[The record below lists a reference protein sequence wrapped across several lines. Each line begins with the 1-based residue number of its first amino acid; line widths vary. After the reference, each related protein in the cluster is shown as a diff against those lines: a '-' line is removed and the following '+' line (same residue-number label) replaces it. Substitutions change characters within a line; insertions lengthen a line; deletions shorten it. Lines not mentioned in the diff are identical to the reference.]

1 MRNLRNSHSAD
12 VERSYAAAL
21 ERLDTALTSGINP
34 SLEGIR
40 ALCAEL
46 GDPQRAYRCV
56 QVAGTNGKTSTV
68 RYLAALLAGE
78 GTRTGLYTSPHLE
91 RYPERMEVA
100 GRVVT
105 DARFAESVWA
115 AVDAAERLRPGTL
128 GAADGFTEF
137 ELLTAAALWLFA
149 RERIDVAV
157 LEVGLGGR
165 WDATTVVDPAVAV
178 ITGIGLDHTH
188 ILGDTI
194 EAIAAEKAG
203 IIAPG
208 ASVVLGPGTVA
219 VEQVLLD
226 AARACG
232 AAVRAVRPFGGASP
246 VTESHTT
253 RFDTVAR
260 PAGLGSPTL
269 AAIRSGDAEYGT
281 IELAGPAYQAANL
294 ATAVAAAEAV
304 LGRDL
309 VVTALRATAASAR
322 VPGRFEVL
330 DSHLPVVVDGS
341 HNPQAAAVLAEAIED
356 AWPDAAHRPTVLL
369 GVLAD
374 KDARGIVEALA
385 PVAGGF
391 AVTQP
396 DSPRALE
403 ATVLAGVVEAVT
415 GVRPEAFRSV
425 ALALEALVAS
435 ACDGIV
441 VSGSLTTAGEARSL
455 HSSRFGIA

>member
-1 MRNLRNSHSAD
+1 M
-12 VERSYAAAL
+12 ERSYAAAL

-40 ALCAEL
+40 ALCTEL

-100 GRVVT
+100 GRVVS

-128 GAADGFTEF
+128 GSGDGFTEF

-149 RERIDVAV
+149 QERVDVAV

-178 ITGIGLDHTH
+178 ITGIGLDHTR
-188 ILGDTI
+188 ILGHTI

-203 IIAPG
+203 IIATG
-208 ASVVLGPGTVA
+208 AAVVLGPGTA
-219 VEQVLLD
+219 AAEQVLLD
-226 AARACG
+226 AARACD
-232 AAVRAVRPFGGASP
+232 APVRAVRPVGQATP
-246 VTESHTT
+246 VAGSHTI
-253 RFDTVAR
+253 RFETVSR
-260 PAGLGSPTL
+260 PTGLGLPTL
-269 AAIRSGDAEYGT
+269 VAIRSGDTEYGT
-281 IELAGPAYQAANL
+281 VELAGPAYQAANL
-294 ATAVAAAEAV
+294 ATAVAAAEEA
-304 LGRDL
+304 LGGHLD
-309 VVTALRATAASAR
+309 VTALRATAASAR
-322 VPGRFEVL
+322 VPGRFELLGSQPPFVI
-330 DSHLPVVVDGS
+330 DGS
-341 HNPQAAAVLAEAIED
+341 HNPQAAAVLAEAIAD
-356 AWPDAAHRPTVLL
+356 AWPDASHRPIVLL

-391 AVTQP
+391 AVTEP

-403 ATVLAGVVEAVT
+403 ASMLADVVEAVT
-415 GVRPEAFRSV
+415 GARPEAFGSV
-425 ALALEALVAS
+425 ARALDALVTS

-455 HSSRFGIA
+455 RSSRFGIA